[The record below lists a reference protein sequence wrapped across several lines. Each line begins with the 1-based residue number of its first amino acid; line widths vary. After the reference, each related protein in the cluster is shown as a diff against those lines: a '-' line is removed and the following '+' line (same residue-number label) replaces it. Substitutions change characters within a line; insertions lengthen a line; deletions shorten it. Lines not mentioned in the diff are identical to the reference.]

1 MQYVKP
7 KKNLGQHFLHDEAIA
22 KRITT
27 CLTGHGNYTFVLEIG
42 PGTGVLS
49 KYLMRDESIH
59 WMGMEIDSESVEYL
73 KLNYPDFSN
82 QIILADFLKTDLRD
96 FFPADK
102 IAVIGNFPYNISSQ
116 ILFKI
121 LENRNQIVEV
131 VGMFQKEVAQ
141 RVAAGPGGKVNGILS
156 VLCRAFY
163 EIEYLFQV
171 NENVFTPPPKVKSAV
186 LRLKRNEVKQLGCN
200 EVLFFKVVKTAF
212 NQRRKTLK
220 NSLKQLN
227 INWNKVSTDLS
238 GKRAE
243 QLDVDDFVA
252 LVNAIPES
260 A

>member
-22 KRITT
+22 KRITA
-27 CLTGHGNYTFVLEIG
+27 CLTGHGNYKHVLEIG

-49 KYLMRDESIH
+49 KYLMMDESIH
-59 WMGMEIDSESVEYL
+59 WIGMEIDPESVGYL
-73 KLNYPDFSN
+73 KTKYPDFSN
-82 QIILADFLKTDLRD
+82 QIIMADYLKLDLKKLFSTDR
-96 FFPADK
+96 

-121 LENRNQIVEV
+121 LEDRNQIVEV

-141 RVAAGPGGKVNGILS
+141 RVAAGPGGKINGILS

-171 NENVFTPPPKVKSAV
+171 NENVFNPPPKVKSAV
-186 LRLKRNEVKQLGCN
+186 IRLKRNHVEQLECDEG
-200 EVLFFKVVKTAF
+200 LFFKVVKTAF
-212 NQRRKTLK
+212 NQRRKTLR

-227 INWNKVSTDLS
+227 IKWSGSSLDLA

-243 QLDVDDFVA
+243 ELEVEDFIA
-252 LVNAIPES
+252 IVNAITKS